1 MKIQQNFLKI
11 IKVYFFLGW
20 SFCFCQHYISNIFL
34 DSFPINLIRS
44 ELDFIIDNNFNSNNT
59 IRPLLLNNKG
69 KKTFELGFSNQL
81 VMNSGHPNIDNSGI
95 FYALNGNT
103 NMTSFY
109 YTISKKYLFIQL
121 SPYQINKNNIEK
133 PDIGESTNS
142 FSPLNSS
149 YDYKDYNKSVTVG
162 FRESLFL
169 LHYKGFGV
177 SYGNMNNWWGP
188 GMHSSITLSSNSSG
202 FKSIQLGTFRP
213 ISINNLH
220 LNFRA
225 LATQM
230 KNKYNNPYFLTGS
243 AFSIS
248 YKSDPTFTVG
258 VFRYHLSG
266 AYGDLSDITSLE
278 SEWDLKDAVTLIF
291 EPLFGQSKM
300 GLPYT
305 NIGSPG
311 YDKWDQVLTGFGE
324 LIFPKDHLK
333 IYFEISSD
341 DNRANITDLKAH
353 WDHTLGYLYGL
364 RKYYYFNN
372 NIVLFGFEY
381 LSTKTSNTMKFWR
394 GDLNQPNFYTR
405 NEYDFSSFNGRR
417 FGAHSGTSSDDLI
430 FMLGL
435 SNEISTTLVSFNKE
449 RHGIKHMTYPE
460 LKTEYSLTYH
470 RKITQ
475 HHTTFITIEYEKI
488 KNHNFVQNNISI
500 SKLIWFGYSVT
511 IN

>member
-1 MKIQQNFLKI
+1 MKIQPNFLKI
-11 IKVYFFLGW
+11 IKVYFICGW
-20 SFCFCQHYISNIFL
+20 SFCFCQNYISNIFL
-34 DSFPINLIRS
+34 DSFPINLIKN
-44 ELDFIIDNNFNSNNT
+44 ELDLIIDNDFNSNNT

-81 VMNSGHPNIDNSGI
+81 VINSGHPNIDNSGI

-109 YTISKKYLFIQL
+109 YTISKKNLFIQL
-121 SPYQINKNNIEK
+121 SPYQINKNIEK
-133 PDIGESTNS
+133 PDISELTNP
-142 FSPLNSS
+142 FAHLNSS
-149 YDYKDYNKSVTVG
+149 YDYKDYNKSGTVG
-162 FRESLFL
+162 LRESLFL

-188 GMHSSITLSSNSSG
+188 GMHSSMTFSSNSSG
-202 FKSIQLGTFRP
+202 FRSIQFGTFRP
-213 ISINNLH
+213 ININKVN
-220 LNFRA
+220 LNFRV

-248 YKSDPTFTVG
+248 YKSDPTFTIG

-266 AYGDLSDITSLE
+266 GFGNLSDITSLD
-278 SEWDLKDAVTLIF
+278 SEWSLKDAVTLIF
-291 EPLFGQSKM
+291 EPLFGQSKT
-300 GLPYT
+300 GLQYT

-341 DNRANITDLKAH
+341 DNRANFTDLKAH
-353 WDHTLGYLYGL
+353 WDHTLGYLYGF

-394 GDLNQPNFYTR
+394 GGLNQENYYTR
-405 NEYDFSSFNGRR
+405 KEYDFSSFNGRR
-417 FGAHSGTSSDDLI
+417 FGAHSGSSSDDLI
-430 FMLGL
+430 FMFGLG
-435 SNEISTTLVSFNKE
+435 NEKSMAFVSYNNE
-449 RHGIKHMTYPE
+449 RHGIKSMTHPE
-460 LKTEYSLTYH
+460 LKTEYVMSFN
-470 RKITQ
+470 RNISDNNSA
-475 HHTTFITIEYEKI
+475 FIKLEYEKI
-488 KNHNFVQNNISI
+488 KNFGFIQNNISV
-500 SKLIWFGYSVT
+500 SKLVWLGYSFT

>member
-1 MKIQQNFLKI
+1 MKIRKNFLKI
-11 IKVYFFLGW
+11 IKVYFIWGW
-20 SFCFCQHYISNIFL
+20 SFCFCQHYISNIFIG
-34 DSFPINLIRS
+34 SFPRNLIRS
-44 ELDFIIDNNFNSNNT
+44 ELDLIINNDFNLNNS

-69 KKTFELGFSNQL
+69 KNTFELGFSNQL

-103 NMTSFY
+103 NMTSFF

-121 SPYQINKNNIEK
+121 SPYQINTNIK
-133 PDIGESTNS
+133 KIESSEFTNP
-142 FSPLNSS
+142 FAHLNSS
-149 YDYKDYNKSVTVG
+149 YDYKDYNKSGTAG

-188 GMHSSITLSSNSSG
+188 GMHSSMTLSSNSSG
-202 FKSIQLGTFRP
+202 FKSIQFGTFRP
-213 ISINNLH
+213 INIKKLH

-266 AYGDLSDITSLE
+266 GYGDLSDITSLE

-291 EPLFGQSKM
+291 EPLFGQSKT
-300 GLPYT
+300 GLKYT

-324 LIFPKDHLK
+324 LIFPEDHLK

-364 RKYYYFNN
+364 RKYHYFNN

-394 GDLNQPNFYTR
+394 GDINQANFYTR
-405 NEYDFSSFNGRR
+405 KEYDFSSFNGRR
-417 FGAHSGTSSDDLI
+417 FGAHSGSSSDDLI
-430 FMLGL
+430 FMLGF
-435 SNEISTTLVSFNKE
+435 SNDLSTTLMSFNKE
-449 RHGIKHMTYPE
+449 RHGIKSMIYPE
-460 LKTEYSLTYH
+460 LKTEYSLTYQ
-470 RKITQ
+470 RKVTQ
-475 HHTTFITIEYEKI
+475 HHTAFITLEYEKI
-488 KNHNFVQNNISI
+488 KNYGFVQNNISI
-500 SKLIWFGYSVT
+500 SKLIWLGYSIS